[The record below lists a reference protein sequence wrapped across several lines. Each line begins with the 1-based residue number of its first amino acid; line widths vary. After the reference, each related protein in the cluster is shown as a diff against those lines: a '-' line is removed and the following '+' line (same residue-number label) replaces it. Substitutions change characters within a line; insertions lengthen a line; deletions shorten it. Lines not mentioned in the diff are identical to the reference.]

1 MVRRV
6 RAPLWRQLL
15 SVLLLPATM
24 TIVIPALL
32 VIAYGTSIGWQ
43 LPGIAAALPV
53 LAGAVAV
60 IAGLGLAIATI
71 GLFGREG
78 EGTLAPWDPTRRLVV
93 RGPYRRVRNP
103 MITGVGLI
111 VLGEAAILGSP
122 SILIAF
128 GIFAVANLVY
138 IPLIEEPGLI
148 RRFGGEYE
156 EYRRAVPRWIP
167 RRTPW
172 TQGTTGP

>member
-1 MVRRV
+1 M

-15 SVLLLPATM
+15 SVLLLPTTM
-24 TIVIPALL
+24 TVVIPALL
-32 VIAYGTSIGWQ
+32 VIAYGSSIGWE

-53 LAGAVAV
+53 LVGGVALF
-60 IAGLGLAIATI
+60 AGLWLAITTI
-71 GLFGREG
+71 TLFGTEG
-78 EGTLAPWDPTRRLVV
+78 QGTLAPWDSTRRLVV

-122 SILIAF
+122 PILIAF
-128 GIFAVANLVY
+128 GIFALVNVVY
-138 IPLIEEPGLI
+138 IPLIEEPDLTA
-148 RRFGGEYE
+148 RFDSEYE
-156 EYRRAVPRWIP
+156 DYRRAVPRWIP

-172 TQGTTGP
+172 SPGTTDL